1 LLRVVGVSTALVLL
15 GELLLPTAGFAGLLL
30 RAALWLLY
38 PLVLLA
44 TGFFTPEERIW
55 LARLRHPGE
64 LTRRLRTLRPA
75 PTGVAGS
82 VPETYEAEQMDEDS
96 RL

>member
-1 LLRVVGVSTALVLL
+1 VSTALVLL
-15 GELLLPTAGFAGLLL
+15 GELLLPTDGFGGLLA
-30 RAALWLLY
+30 RVALWLLY
-38 PLVLLA
+38 PLALFA
-44 TGFFTPEERIW
+44 TGFFTSGERAW

-64 LTRRLRTLRPA
+64 LVQRLRALRPA
-75 PTGVAGS
+75 PAAVDGS